1 MQQNIVSAHIYKAWL
16 SWKIPRTFHRCRTQT
31 LYGTVNVQGG
41 PLSVISS
48 VLYTG
53 GPGCGWH
60 SCGRGVK
67 VRPVLCFAFMND
79 AACDSLLSVSACGC
93 LLHGWTFFFFISM
106 SSVFLSTEV
115 CFLYGASPCWLW
127 HKHVMYQWP
136 NIHTSHLASGK
147 IGCYPIITHITPV
160 LIVFIKHEHETS
172 AFSLIPNCILCLY
185 PVRYQCS
192 GSKAAEEPLQSD
204 VHLHREDPGARPQTV
219 EEQKWDGPLRFW
231 YRDQTRCTSW

>member
-93 LLHGWTFFFFISM
+93 LLHGWTFFFSFPWA
-106 SSVFLSTEV
+106 LS
-115 CFLYGASPCWLW
+115 F
-127 HKHVMYQWP
+127 
-136 NIHTSHLASGK
+136 
-147 IGCYPIITHITPV
+147 
-160 LIVFIKHEHETS
+160 F
-172 AFSLIPNCILCLY
+172 
-185 PVRYQCS
+185 
-192 GSKAAEEPLQSD
+192 
-204 VHLHREDPGARPQTV
+204 
-219 EEQKWDGPLRFW
+219 PLRSVSCMGLLRVDSGINTW
-231 YRDQTRCTSW
+231 CTNDPTYTHLTLLQEKLGVTLSLHTLPPSLSYL